1 MALWFTENQSDNVR
15 FSFKVK
21 EQLFHGK
28 SKYQTLDYY
37 DSFEFGRVMV
47 LDNIIML
54 TEKDEFIYHEMIV
67 HPAFMV
73 NPNIKKV
80 LIIGGGDGGTLREV
94 LKHDPELPEL
104 VDIDDLV
111 LKTAPEYIPFTGKA
125 LKDPRAKVIAG
136 DGIKYMK
143 NKRSVYDLII
153 IDSTD
158 PISVGE
164 GLFTTEFYKD
174 CFEAL
179 KEDGILINQAESP
192 FYYEKQF
199 LSIYKKLNSIFP
211 IFHFY
216 SAPVPTY
223 GSGYWMFGFASK
235 KYHPLKDFE
244 EERFENFGFETKYY
258 NPQIHKA
265 AFVLPNFVNNLLS

>member
-1 MALWFTENQSDNVR
+1 MALWFTEDQSKDVR
-15 FSFKVK
+15 FSFRVK

-37 DSFEFGRVMV
+37 DSYEFGRVMV
-47 LDNIIML
+47 LDDIIML
-54 TEKDEFIYHEMIV
+54 TEKDEFIYHEMIT
-67 HPAFMV
+67 HPAFMIH
-73 NPNIKKV
+73 PNIEKV

-94 LKHDPELPEL
+94 LRHSQVRSPEL

-111 LKTAPEYIPFTGKA
+111 LETAPKYIPFTGKA
-125 LKDPRAKVIAG
+125 LKDQRAKVMAL
-136 DGIKYMK
+136 DGIEYMK
-143 NKRSVYDLII
+143 DKNNEYDLII

-164 GLFTTEFYKD
+164 GLFTKKFYSD
-174 CFEAL
+174 CFKAL

-192 FYYEKQF
+192 FYYEDRF
-199 LSIYKKLNSIFP
+199 LNIYNKLNSIFP
-211 IFHFY
+211 IFSFY

-235 KYHPLKDFE
+235 KYHPLKDFNQK
-244 EERFENFGFETKYY
+244 RLENSNLKMKYY
-258 NPQIHKA
+258 NTEIHKA
-265 AFVLPNFVNNLLS
+265 SFVMPNFVKNLL

>member
-28 SKYQTLDYY
+28 SNYQTLDYY
-37 DSFEFGRVMV
+37 DSYEFGRVMV

-73 NPNIKKV
+73 NPDIKKV

-94 LKHDPELPEL
+94 LKHDVTTAEL

-111 LKTAPEYIPFTGKA
+111 LKTAPEFIPFTGKA
-125 LKDPRAKVIAG
+125 LKDSRATVMAA
-136 DGIKYMK
+136 DGIEYMK
-143 NKRSVYDLII
+143 TKSNEYDLII

-164 GLFTTEFYKD
+164 GLFTKEFYKN
-174 CFEAL
+174 CFKAL
-179 KEDGILINQAESP
+179 KENGILINQAESP

-199 LSIYKKLNSIFP
+199 LNIYEKLNSIFP
-211 IFHFY
+211 VFSFY

-235 KYHPLKDFE
+235 KYHPLN
-244 EERFENFGFETKYY
+244 NFKPNSFDLSTMKYY
-258 NPQIHKA
+258 NLDIHKA
-265 AFVLPNFVNNLLS
+265 AFIMPNFVKKLLG

>member
-1 MALWFTENQSDNVR
+1 MALWFTENQSENVR
-15 FSFKVK
+15 FSFRVK

-28 SKYQTLDYY
+28 SNYQMLDYY
-37 DSFEFGRVMV
+37 DSYEFGRVMV

-73 NPNIKKV
+73 NPNIKRV

-94 LKHDPELPEL
+94 LKHNVSEPEL

-111 LKTAPEYIPFTGKA
+111 LKTAPKFIPFTGKA
-125 LKDPRAKVIAG
+125 LEDPRAKVMAA
-136 DGIKYMK
+136 DGIEYMK
-143 NKRSVYDLII
+143 TKSNEYDLII

-164 GLFTTEFYKD
+164 GLFTKEFYKN
-174 CFEAL
+174 CFNAL

-199 LSIYKKLNSIFP
+199 LNIYEKLNSIFP
-211 IFHFY
+211 IFSFY

-235 KYHPLKDFE
+235 KYHPLNDFKADL
-244 EERFENFGFETKYY
+244 FDLSTMKYY
-258 NPQIHKA
+258 NTDIHKA
-265 AFVLPNFVNNLLS
+265 AFVMPNFVKNLLKR